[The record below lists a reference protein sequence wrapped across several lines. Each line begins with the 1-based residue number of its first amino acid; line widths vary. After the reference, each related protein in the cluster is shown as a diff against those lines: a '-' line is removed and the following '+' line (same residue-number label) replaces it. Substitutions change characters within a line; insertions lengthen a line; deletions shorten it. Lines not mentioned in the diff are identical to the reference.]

1 MRMSKEKFNKRE
13 RFVLINRSSGGL
25 IIPVHRK
32 RIDMM
37 EAERITNEVMDR
49 NQMPTRRQVELD
61 RQWSET
67 GYEELG
73 IGFDHTGQY
82 DYPHANALGEGPN
95 VSELRNDDGIAFF
108 TGVRN
113 ALAMGVL
120 AGLVIWGLWELH
132 HPIMLLTHWLV
143 SHAR

>member
-95 VSELRNDDGIAFF
+95 VSTLPPDEGLAF
-108 TGVRN
+108 VRYIG
-113 ALAMGVL
+113 GVL
-120 AGLVIWGLWELH
+120 AFEALVGIAIWGMWELH
-132 HPIMLLTHWLV
+132 RPVMLMVHWLV
-143 SHAR
+143 SHAY